1 MGPRP
6 KMKSASISSVPEAI
20 LSALELDVP
29 ASRVANAGTLF
40 AIVCVNSGKIREVGD
55 GGDAAAVA

>member
-1 MGPRP
+1 
-6 KMKSASISSVPEAI
+6 VPEAI
-20 LSALELDVP
+20 LSAPELDLP
-29 ASRVANAGTLF
+29 ASRMANAGTLF

>member
-6 KMKSASISSVPEAI
+6 KTKSASISSVPEAI
-20 LSALELDVP
+20 LSAPGLDLP
-29 ASRVANAGTLF
+29 ASRMANAGTLF
-40 AIVCVNSGKIREVGD
+40 AIVCVNPGKVREVGD